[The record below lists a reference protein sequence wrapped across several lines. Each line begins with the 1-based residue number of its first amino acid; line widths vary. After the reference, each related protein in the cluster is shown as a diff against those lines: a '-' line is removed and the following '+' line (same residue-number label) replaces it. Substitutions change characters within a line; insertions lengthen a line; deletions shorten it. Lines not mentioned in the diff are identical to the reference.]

1 MISGKIKGYKICNIT
16 KKSIEKENYIN
27 DLKKLD
33 SNIKEEIVK
42 VLENKGY
49 VYGLEEKNLLKAVY
63 LFDSTKDNEKKVM
76 AFNKSLYTEDVKD
89 KIDEF
94 EKIIIEELKELVNWG
109 ECSKV
114 IWNDIEIEPNNV
126 SSFSITTLSTCI
138 SLGLL
143 YGIVFNNLA
152 MGLLFGVAIWSSGK
166 KKKIRILKDL
176 II

>member
-27 DLKKLD
+27 DLQKLD
-33 SNIKEEIVK
+33 FNVKEEIIK

-49 VYGLEEKNLLKAVY
+49 IYGLEENNSVKAVY
-63 LFDSTKDNEKKVM
+63 LFEVTKDNNKKVM

-94 EKIIIEELKELVNWG
+94 EKVIIEELKELVNWG

-126 SSFSITTLSTCI
+126 SEFSITTFSTCI

-143 YGIVFNNLA
+143 YEIVFNNLA
-152 MGLLFGVAIWSSGK
+152 MGLLFGVVIGSCFGAVVKRK
-166 KKKIRILKDL
+166 K
-176 II
+176 